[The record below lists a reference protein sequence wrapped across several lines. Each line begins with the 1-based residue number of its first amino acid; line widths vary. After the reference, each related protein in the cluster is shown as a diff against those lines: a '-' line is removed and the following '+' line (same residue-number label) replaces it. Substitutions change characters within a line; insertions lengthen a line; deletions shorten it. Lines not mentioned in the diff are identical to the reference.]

1 MLFVNPNDNLVF
13 PQKLSFD
20 SGSVNPVSGKT
31 VPERQIQHEIFSGMT
46 LRDYFAAAA
55 LTGILSSTL
64 LSAKNDEMATFAYD
78 MADAMLLERLKV
90 K

>member
-1 MLFVNPNDNLVF
+1 MAF
-13 PQKLSFD
+13 PHTLSFD
-20 SGSVNPVSGKT
+20 AGSVNIVSGKT
-31 VPERQIQHEIFSGMT
+31 VPEGKIQHEIFSGMT

-55 LTGILSSTL
+55 LTGILSSAL
-64 LSAKNDEMATFAYD
+64 PSAKNDEMATLAYD

>member
-1 MLFVNPNDNLVF
+1 
-13 PQKLSFD
+13 
-20 SGSVNPVSGKT
+20 
-31 VPERQIQHEIFSGMT
+31 MT